1 MLLYFLSPSATVT
14 KNSLAKIIS
23 YFAAS
28 SRTSTN
34 ASTES
39 YPTYCGSITFLVSRQ
54 GMECLRL
61 VVHVLARAISVRM
74 RHYRGLSDRCSTE
87 KPSVAGIYALR
98 CGPYPTLQVGEMSSC
113 AFVSIKFNAALLA
126 HDVAYGW
133 LSRFS
138 VVAG

>member
-1 MLLYFLSPSATVT
+1 
-14 KNSLAKIIS
+14 
-23 YFAAS
+23 
-28 SRTSTN
+28 
-34 ASTES
+34 
-39 YPTYCGSITFLVSRQ
+39 
-54 GMECLRL
+54 MECLRL

-98 CGPYPTLQVGEMSSC
+98 CGPYTSSGKMSSC
-113 AFVSIKFNAALLA
+113 AFVSIKFNAAILA

-138 VVAG
+138 VVAS

>member
-1 MLLYFLSPSATVT
+1 
-14 KNSLAKIIS
+14 
-23 YFAAS
+23 
-28 SRTSTN
+28 
-34 ASTES
+34 
-39 YPTYCGSITFLVSRQ
+39 
-54 GMECLRL
+54 MECLRL

-98 CGPYPTLQVGEMSSC
+98 CGPYTSSGEMSSC